1 MYLVTLYKGP
11 ENSQDLESSVIS
23 IYADEKKAYIESILY
38 NLSDLDSEESIETLE
53 SIDSKESL
61 NPKVLEFL
69 KAYLNEDVHFNID
82 SLKQKM
88 YTFGIS
94 FLRKL
99 HKTSYEIQK
108 EKTIYYVSDVF
119 MDK

>member
-11 ENSQDLESSVIS
+11 ENPEDLEDSVIS

-38 NLSDLDSEESIETLE
+38 NLSDLESEESMETLE
-53 SIDSKESL
+53 DIETL

-69 KAYLNEDVHFNID
+69 KAYLNEDLYFTID

-108 EKTIYYVSDVF
+108 QKTIYYVSDVVIQ
-119 MDK
+119 K